1 MAGICAFAP
10 KTRVALGPTSAI
22 WSPIQSGHQVGF
34 CPLGV
39 LESPEGGEEN
49 SLFIIRHCDQRRL
62 HSRRLL
68 ALACP
73 SRGRELQSPPR
84 SLRPTAPSRIASR
97 KSCRFSVS
105 NVTSLS
111 SRGVRSLTLS
121 SISRVTRSTSPFG
134 ARLLEPSMGAGRFL
148 DASRL
153 NGCLASHPNA
163 FYDVRRR
170 YRSSLQGQLRGL
182 CAMLGDGQLQR
193 PRRPHGSHRITTAGS
208 RTPAKVIAPPRPS
221 SHALT
226 NTIKT

>member
-10 KTRVALGPTSAI
+10 KTRVALGPTPAI

-153 NGCLASHPNA
+153 NGCLA
-163 FYDVRRR
+163 F
-170 YRSSLQGQLRGL
+170 SSERFLR
-182 CAMLGDGQLQR
+182 CSPKISVFS
-193 PRRPHGSHRITTAGS
+193 PRTAPGPL
-208 RTPAKVIAPPRPS
+208 RHAWRWAAPAPTPSAWFAQDHDRWLA
-221 SHALT
+221 HAG
-226 NTIKT
+226 